1 MRLTVHLYTA
11 KDNITKRESLSV
23 QKTPVHRTG
32 ERAVLKVINCKGK
45 GFWRSCGWVQ
55 GGLVLAAVLV
65 TSRKPPKRGNLSSLT
80 KASSISGGGLFK
92 IVS

>member
-32 ERAVLKVINCKGK
+32 ERAVLKERTCKRREK
-45 GFWRSCGWVQ
+45 RFCGCAKEK
-55 GGLVLAAVLV
+55 LVPAAALV
-65 TSRKPPKRGNLSSLT
+65 TSRETSSKRQP
-80 KASSISGGGLFK
+80 FK
-92 IVS
+92 EFRPLRRATRA